1 MSKNS
6 KVIGLA
12 IAAVVAVA
20 QANAATITGLY
31 NTGIG
36 SSGVLSDGTI
46 GDPHYSLTGVPSG
59 TTDIR
64 VRTSAGGYP
73 ANVYIGDNTT
83 SAWIGPNND
92 TQVNGAVGYYTYRTT
107 FSLSGFDPSS
117 ATITG
122 GWSTDNDGVKI
133 LLNGVDTGNPVTS
146 FTQFS
151 SGFAPFAISTGFTS
165 GLNTLDFVVN
175 NGGGPTAL
183 RVEMTGTAT
192 AVPEPSTYF
201 AGMSALGML
210 CLFGKRNRK

>member
-107 FSLSGFDPSS
+107 FSLSGF
-117 ATITG
+117 
-122 GWSTDNDGVKI
+122 
-133 LLNGVDTGNPVTS
+133 
-146 FTQFS
+146 
-151 SGFAPFAISTGFTS
+151 APFAISTGFTS